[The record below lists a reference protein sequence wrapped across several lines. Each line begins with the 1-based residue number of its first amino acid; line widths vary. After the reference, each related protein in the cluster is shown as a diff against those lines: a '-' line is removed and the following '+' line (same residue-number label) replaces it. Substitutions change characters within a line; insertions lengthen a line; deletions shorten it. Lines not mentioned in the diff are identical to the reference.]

1 MYASIRRYKSNSSEE
16 VLRRVKEGFVAII
29 SKAPGFVAYYSLN
42 AGKGALLSVSI
53 FETKAQAEE
62 SNRLAAEW
70 VKKNVAPLMAGPPE
84 ITVGEVGVHITK

>member
-1 MYASIRRYKSNSSEE
+1 MYASIRRYKSSASEE
-16 VLRRVKEGFVAII
+16 VLRRVKKGFVAVI

-53 FETKAQAEE
+53 FGTKAQAEE

-84 ITVGEVGVHITK
+84 ITEGKVGVHKTK

>member
-1 MYASIRRYKSNSSEE
+1 MYASTRRYRSNSSEE

-53 FETKAQAEE
+53 FMTKAQAEE

-84 ITVGEVGVHITK
+84 ITEGEVGVHKTK

>member
-1 MYASIRRYKSNSSEE
+1 MYASIRRYKSSASEE

-84 ITVGEVGVHITK
+84 ITEGEVGVHKTK

>member
-1 MYASIRRYKSNSSEE
+1 MYASIRRYRSNSSEE
-16 VLRRVKEGFVAII
+16 VLWRVKEGFVAII

-42 AGKGALLSVSI
+42 AGKGELLSVSI
-53 FETKAQAEE
+53 FGTKAQAEE

-84 ITVGEVGVHITK
+84 ITEGEVGVHKTK

>member
-53 FETKAQAEE
+53 FGTKAQAEA

-84 ITVGEVGVHITK
+84 ITEGEVGVHKTK

>member
-1 MYASIRRYKSNSSEE
+1 MYASIRRYKSSSSEE
-16 VLRRVKEGFVAII
+16 VLRRVKKGFVAII

-70 VKKNVAPLMAGPPE
+70 VKKNVVPLMAGPPE
-84 ITVGEVGVHITK
+84 ITEGEVGVHKTK